1 MEGGRNSHHPSRNRR
16 REGRRKKKNE
26 NGDRLASD
34 SESKPL
40 VHCRVEGVGRAGPAR
55 KPRAGKG
62 TRYSSSPIIP
72 LHEPCQPVGRGCYL
86 IGNWKAEEEKQMILE
101 T

>member
-1 MEGGRNSHHPSRNRR
+1 MEGGRRPPTPPGT
-16 REGRRKKKNE
+16 EGGKGEGKKKNE